1 MHKTKNDIPQ
11 DTRHEIAGI
20 LNARL
25 ADAIDVLHQSKQ
37 AHWNVKG
44 PNFIALH
51 KLFDEVFEATEEA
64 VDMIAERIVQLGGTA
79 EGSVQ
84 TVAKRS
90 ELKAYPSAISTER
103 EHVEALVTAVASFG
117 GRVRRAIDQADELHD
132 KVTAD
137 LLTEVS
143 RSTDKYLWFLE
154 AHLG

>member
-1 MHKTKNDIPQ
+1 MHKTKNDLPLKA
-11 DTRHEIAGI
+11 RKEISTI

-25 ADAIDVLHQSKQ
+25 ADAIDLQHQAKQ
-37 AHWNVKG
+37 AHWNVRG

-64 VDMIAERIVQLGGTA
+64 VDLIAERIVQLGGTA
-79 EGSVQ
+79 EGSIQ

-90 ELKAYPSAISTER
+90 ELKAYPSAISTEC
-103 EHVEALVTAVASFG
+103 EHVEALATALASFG
-117 GRVRRAIDQADELHD
+117 TRVRRAIDQAEELHD
-132 KVTAD
+132 KGTAD
-137 LLTEVS
+137 LFTEVS